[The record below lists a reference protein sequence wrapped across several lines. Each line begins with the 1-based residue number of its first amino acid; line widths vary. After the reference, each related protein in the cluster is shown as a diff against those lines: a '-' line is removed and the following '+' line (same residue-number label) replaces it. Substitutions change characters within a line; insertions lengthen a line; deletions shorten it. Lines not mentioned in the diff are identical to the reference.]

1 MKNIQYTIQFLN
13 DWHCGSGLAA
23 GADADAL
30 VVKDDNR
37 LPYVPGKT
45 MKGLVREAV
54 ETLVAL
60 RNDDKQ
66 EQIKQIEQ
74 MFGIEGNAT
83 AHVQGCAFFTNAELP
98 VHDKKTIVD
107 GKLAQYLFHN
117 VSSTRIEADGTA
129 AEHSLRKTQVTVP
142 CTLTGQIKN
151 VPDEMV
157 QIVLD
162 ALKFIKRMGTNRNR
176 GLGRCVISGKET
188 EI

>member
-30 VVKDDNR
+30 VVKDENH

-60 RNDDKQ
+60 RNDNKQ
-66 EQIKQIEQ
+66 EQIKQ

-98 VHDKKTIVD
+98 VHDQKSIVE
-107 GKLAQYLFHN
+107 GKLDQYLYRN

-151 VPDEMV
+151 VPDDMLE
-157 QIVLD
+157 IVLD
-162 ALKFIKRMGTNRNR
+162 ALTFVKRMGTNRNR